1 MTDYEVGDTARVS
14 VLLGHTGCCQL
25 RGKRD
30 VSEHD
35 ERNPAAKVRKG
46 STSEHQ
52 NRACEVWNTH
62 NYMDVSES
70 LLKMKFV
77 KSHLI

>member
-1 MTDYEVGDTARVS
+1 MTDYEVGDTTRVS

-35 ERNPAAKVRKG
+35 ERNPAAKVQKE
-46 STSEHQ
+46 SPSEHQ
-52 NRACEVWNTH
+52 NRACECGIRTTTWTLVNH
-62 NYMDVSES
+62 CQ
-70 LLKMKFV
+70 K
-77 KSHLI
+77 